1 MDNDSFI
8 GKRESLDDPLL
19 ARSSTAELSA
29 VNRMVVGS
37 NPTAPVWKDGRAVEC
52 IGLENRSR
60 T

>member
-8 GKRESLDDPLL
+8 GQRESLGDSFL

-37 NPTAPVWKDGRAVEC
+37 NPTAPVWKGGRAVEC
-52 IGLENRSR
+52 DGLENR
-60 T
+60 

>member
-1 MDNDSFI
+1 MDNDSLI
-8 GKRESLDDPLL
+8 GKRESLGNPL

-52 IGLENRSR
+52 TGLENRHGA
-60 T
+60 